1 MPSIPRPIFCYFLR
15 HHCLKWN
22 EYSFLFRFSK
32 SIRMRVGITY
42 SRRTWPAS
50 GIYRAD
56 GPAADANTWP
66 FHRLLGAT
74 VGLFDPAIERENFL
88 PDTSLIRRT
97 RGEKP
102 VDQQH
107 LASPIATWADRT
119 INLGVQSVTRLAR
132 FTIWPALALPQ
143 WSSFLEKKVR
153 MDVSTGA
160 LGRAP

>member
-1 MPSIPRPIFCYFLR
+1 MS
-15 HHCLKWN
+15 
-22 EYSFLFRFSK
+22 
-32 SIRMRVGITY
+32 
-42 SRRTWPAS
+42 
-50 GIYRAD
+50 
-56 GPAADANTWP
+56 AADANTWP

-143 WSSFLEKKVR
+143 WSSFLKKKAEW
-153 MDVSTGA
+153 MSL
-160 LGRAP
+160 LGRSAELLKISKDRPSVCPASLWGEIMLLVHNTTSSRPAYSIIRKKKLKVERPPLHPLRVRL